1 MTTIRRATA
10 ADADALTRA
19 RAELLRAAPDT
30 SPDAAWLGR
39 LREHLRTG
47 LAAGTH
53 MAAFVIDT
61 PGGGTGGELA
71 SCALGTV
78 HQHLP
83 GPRHNGLSGHIHL
96 VATTEAHR
104 RRGYATAVLTALVDW
119 LHERGCKVINL
130 NATSDGDRL
139 YRNLGFAPNTWAMRL
154 ARR

>member
-10 ADADALTRA
+10 ADADALTRV
-19 RAELLRAAPDT
+19 RAELLRAAPAT

-47 LAAGTH
+47 LATGTH

-61 PGGGTGGELA
+61 PGDRAGDGLA

-96 VATTEAHR
+96 VATEAAHR

-139 YRNLGFAPNTWAMRL
+139 YRNLGFTPNTWAMRL